1 MLKYVIEQVKVT
13 KELGLTIVCLTLN
26 FDYLR
31 AFKIKGM
38 QELKDK
44 VSYAVG
50 LSIAES
56 LKSQQLGGLD
66 LDLLKDGIQDI
77 FEQREL
83 KINPQEANGLIQSYL
98 EEANSAAFGENKEKG
113 IAFLEEN
120 KNKEGVSITASGL
133 QYEIIQEGS
142 GNKPSA
148 TDNVTVHYHGTL
160 IDGTVFDSSTERG
173 TPASFGVNQVIPGW
187 TEALQLMSVGAKFKL
202 YIPQELAYGANP
214 HPGGPIQPYSALIFD
229 VELIEIK

>member
-1 MLKYVIEQVKVT
+1 MLKYVIEHAKVT
-13 KELGLTIVCLTLN
+13 KELSLRIVCLTLN

>member
-160 IDGTVFDSSTERG
+160 IDGTVFDSSIERG

>member
-1 MLKYVIEQVKVT
+1 MLKYVIEHAKVT
-13 KELGLTIVCLTLN
+13 KEIGLTIVCLTLN

-66 LDLLKDGIQDI
+66 LDFLKDGIQDI

-83 KINPQEANGLIQSYL
+83 
-98 EEANSAAFGENKEKG
+98 
-113 IAFLEEN
+113 
-120 KNKEGVSITASGL
+120 
-133 QYEIIQEGS
+133 
-142 GNKPSA
+142 
-148 TDNVTVHYHGTL
+148 
-160 IDGTVFDSSTERG
+160 
-173 TPASFGVNQVIPGW
+173 
-187 TEALQLMSVGAKFKL
+187 
-202 YIPQELAYGANP
+202 
-214 HPGGPIQPYSALIFD
+214 
-229 VELIEIK
+229 

>member
-1 MLKYVIEQVKVT
+1 
-13 KELGLTIVCLTLN
+13 
-26 FDYLR
+26 
-31 AFKIKGM
+31 M

-56 LKSQQLGGLD
+56 LKSQQLGSLD
-66 LDLLKDGIQDI
+66 LNFLKDGIQDV
-77 FEQREL
+77 FEQKEL
-83 KINPQEANGLIQSYL
+83 KINPKEANGLIQAFL
-98 EEANSAAFGENKEKG
+98 EKANTEAFGENKKQG

-120 KNKEGVSITASGL
+120 KKKEGILCTESGL
-133 QYEIIQEGS
+133 QYEIILEGK
-142 GNKPSA
+142 GEKAGA
-148 TDNVTVHYHGTL
+148 TDTVTVHYHGTL
-160 IDGTVFDSSTERG
+160 IDGTVFDSSRERG

-187 TEALQLMSVGAKFKL
+187 TEALQLMSVGANFKL

-214 HPGGPIQPYSALIFD
+214 HPGGPIKPYSALIFD